1 MRSTMTGY
9 GRATA
14 MSDDHRRIEDA
25 VRAAGTSF
33 FWAMRLLP
41 TEKRHAMYGIY
52 AFCRVVDD
60 IADDP
65 GTVPGKLDQL
75 AEWRQHIDDLY
86 DGRPGRG
93 ETRVLASAVRDF
105 QLRREDFLAVIDG
118 MEMDAADRV
127 RIADSA
133 ALHLYCDRVACAV
146 GRLSVRVFG
155 VDQPDGDRL
164 AAALGEALQLTN
176 ILRDLKED
184 SERDRLY
191 LPLDA
196 LDAPLGIGGG
206 NGGGDPD
213 ADALS
218 LLRRPSTPRVCAET
232 AALAER
238 RFGDAAVLL
247 AASDRR
253 RVRPARIMMEV
264 YRRTLGRLRSRGW
277 DRWDEPVAM
286 SSAEKLWVAL
296 RHGVV

>member
-1 MRSTMTGY
+1 MTGD

-14 MSDDHRRIEDA
+14 MTDDHQRIEDA

-41 TEKRHAMYGIY
+41 TEKRHAMYGVY
-52 AFCRVVDD
+52 AFCRAVDD

-65 GTVPGKLDQL
+65 GTVPGKLEQL
-75 AEWRQHIDDLY
+75 AEWRRHIDDLFA
-86 DGRPGRG
+86 GRPSRH
-93 ETRVLASAVRDF
+93 ETRVLASAVDDF

-127 RIADSA
+127 RIADAA
-133 ALHLYCDRVACAV
+133 ALRLYCDRVACAV
-146 GRLSVRVFG
+146 GRLSVRIFG

-196 LDAPLGIGGG
+196 LGAASGNIGG
-206 NGGGDPD
+206 NGGGDSG
-213 ADALS
+213 ADAET
-218 LLRRPSTPRVCAET
+218 LLRRPSLPRVCAET

-238 RFGDAAVLL
+238 RFGEAATLL

-264 YRRTLGRLRSRGW
+264 YWRTLGRLRSRGW
-277 DRWDEPVAM
+277 ERWDEPVTV
-286 SSAEKLWVAL
+286 SPAEKLWVAL